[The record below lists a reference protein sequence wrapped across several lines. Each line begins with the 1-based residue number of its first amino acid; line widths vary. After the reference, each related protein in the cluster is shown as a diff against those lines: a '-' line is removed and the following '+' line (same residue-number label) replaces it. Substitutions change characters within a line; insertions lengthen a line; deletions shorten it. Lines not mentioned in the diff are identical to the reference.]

1 MERRPFLRT
10 LAAGGAL
17 LTAGC
22 ADSIP
27 RTAARLDSDA
37 VFATSRFDGGDL
49 VVEFR
54 DDVDVRGAA
63 LFEPSREDEYET
75 IEDPDR
81 TVRFRV
87 VLPERLETLLSPS
100 LRVRAETADG
110 VATLRVGGQVHA
122 SATDV
127 EPLPDS
133 RARLAIE
140 NQGEAPLL
148 VRFVAIYGDVPNP
161 TIDPQ
166 ADAFDRS
173 SLDRGPGV
181 VGVGANQRLSPSR
194 TDLVVP
200 ADATRTFET
209 TYAPFAFP
217 DGVDAAD
224 CGAGERTGMVAVVHG
239 SGGSAAYDFTYRLEG
254 EATALEGQDAAVCS
268 DRDSGATRSQ

>member
-1 MERRPFLRT
+1 MNRRPFLQT

-22 ADSIP
+22 ADSLP
-27 RTAARLDSDA
+27 LTAAELDSDA

-54 DDVDVRGAA
+54 DDVDVREVA
-63 LFEPSREDEYET
+63 LFDPSRDDEYET
-75 IEDPDR
+75 IDDPDR
-81 TVRFRV
+81 SVRFRI
-87 VLPERLETLLSPS
+87 VLPERLETRLSPS

-110 VATLRVGGQVHA
+110 IATLRVGGQVHA
-122 SATDV
+122 FVPDV
-127 EPLPDS
+127 EPLPDG

-140 NQGEAPLL
+140 NQGTAPLL
-148 VRFVAIYGDVPNP
+148 VRFVAVYGDVPNP
-161 TIDPQ
+161 TVDPQ

-173 SLDRGPGV
+173 SFDRGPGV
-181 VGVGANQRLSPSR
+181 VGVDGNQRLSPSR

-224 CGAGERTGMVAVVHG
+224 CSGDERTGKVAVVHG
-239 SGGSAAYDFTYRLEG
+239 SGGSAAYDFTYWLEG
-254 EATALEGQDAAVCS
+254 EATALEGRDAAVCAIS
-268 DRDSGATRSQ
+268 EADTD